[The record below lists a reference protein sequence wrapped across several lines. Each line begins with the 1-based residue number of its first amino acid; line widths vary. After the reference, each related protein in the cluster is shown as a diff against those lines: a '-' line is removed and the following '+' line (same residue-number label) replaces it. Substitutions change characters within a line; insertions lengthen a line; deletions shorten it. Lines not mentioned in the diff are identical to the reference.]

1 MHARGFRVHASSVR
15 VRTCVRAQESATGGT
30 VLYAVTPCAYK
41 PNGIPDGVQWS
52 ETPSDRPTRGPRR
65 RGREGEEARGR
76 TRTET
81 MGSRERMLCP
91 FPLPIGSP
99 VLSAVDAS
107 PPCSRPSRRVM
118 LRAERG
124 GGEEESGQDGGGK
137 GFRRIHLWAD
147 AESRPYDA
155 ALRSK
160 KDTERFLT

>member
-1 MHARGFRVHASSVR
+1 
-15 VRTCVRAQESATGGT
+15 
-30 VLYAVTPCAYK
+30 
-41 PNGIPDGVQWS
+41 
-52 ETPSDRPTRGPRR
+52 
-65 RGREGEEARGR
+65 
-76 TRTET
+76 
-81 MGSRERMLCP
+81 MGSKERMLCP

-124 GGEEESGQDGGGK
+124 GGEEESGQDGRGK
-137 GFRRIHLWAD
+137 GFQRIRFRAD
-147 AESRPYDA
+147 AEPRPYDA